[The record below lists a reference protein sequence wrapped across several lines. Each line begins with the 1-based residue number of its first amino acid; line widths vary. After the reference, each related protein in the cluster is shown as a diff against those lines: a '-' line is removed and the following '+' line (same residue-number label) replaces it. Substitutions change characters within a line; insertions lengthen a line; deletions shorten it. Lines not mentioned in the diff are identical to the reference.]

1 MASPMEYDVLSEMY
15 SSAMAALTRL
25 KIKYGVDTEQFN
37 EAENEFVQVWINEVK
52 RKDLETIDYQ
62 AAARHMKEVAKPW
75 TDLEEELWQN
85 SQKEL
90 DDGNT
95 NGI

>member
-1 MASPMEYDVLSEMY
+1 MATPMEYDTLREIY

-52 RKDLETIDYQ
+52 SLDLEEIDYQ
-62 AAARHMKEVAKPW
+62 TAASHMKEVAKPW

-85 SQKEL
+85 SQKEAL
-90 DDGNT
+90 
-95 NGI
+95 